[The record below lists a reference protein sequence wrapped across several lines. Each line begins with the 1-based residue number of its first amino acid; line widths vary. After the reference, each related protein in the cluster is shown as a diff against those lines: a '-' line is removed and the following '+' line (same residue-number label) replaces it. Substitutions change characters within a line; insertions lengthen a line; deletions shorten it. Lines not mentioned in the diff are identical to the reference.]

1 MYRKDKE
8 EEMKES
14 SKIIREELKQ
24 MQDIPYKEFTCKLI
38 PTKKKEEIL
47 GIRMPALRAYAKKL
61 LKERKQESEEFLR
74 DLPHRYF
81 EEYNLHILLLE
92 GEKDYEEL
100 ILELEGVLPYV
111 DNWATCD
118 ISSPKIF
125 KKQGENLYEK
135 ALEWID
141 SDKTYTVRYGIGVL
155 MEHFLDE
162 KFREEMLDVV
172 AEVKSKEYY
181 VKMMQAWY
189 FATALAKQYDKA
201 ISILERKRL
210 DEFVQNKSIQKAIES
225 RRVEESRKAYLRSLK
240 Y

>member
-1 MYRKDKE
+1 
-8 EEMKES
+8 
-14 SKIIREELKQ
+14 
-24 MQDIPYKEFTCKLI
+24 
-38 PTKKKEEIL
+38 
-47 GIRMPALRAYAKKL
+47 
-61 LKERKQESEEFLR
+61 
-74 DLPHRYF
+74 
-81 EEYNLHILLLE
+81 
-92 GEKDYEEL
+92 
-100 ILELEGVLPYV
+100 
-111 DNWATCD
+111 
-118 ISSPKIF
+118 
-125 KKQGENLYEK
+125 
-135 ALEWID
+135 
-141 SDKTYTVRYGIGVL
+141 

-189 FATALAKQYDKA
+189 FATALAKQYEKA